1 MKEEH
6 LLLLSGIW
14 KFINQVVLID
24 YIIIIQGGDFLRK
37 VDIRSKC
44 RVNSNREMD
53 TFVGLRCNDG
63 DISINFPLGY
73 HISEDDNE
81 LRKDIMLLLTTLSAN
96 TERKES
102 EILKQGNA
110 FDEVEFPLQSY
121 MYLIKDFFVRGYYKE
136 QEVLYK
142 VAKSGKINWNRTIKT
157 QKPYVQDMDVFYLDF
172 VTKKNSVKENELI
185 TLIHEYCVY
194 ESFERI
200 GWLYTEMMPKK
211 PVIVKQERLFR
222 SVLKD
227 KIANTFNDKNR
238 MLFRHMLAIIDF
250 VGDKDS
256 DKNYRYGTYRFE
268 YIWEKM
274 IDKVFGVENKA
285 DYFPKTTWY
294 VNGSKYDNASLEPD
308 TIMLYGTDV
317 YVLDAKYYKYG
328 VTGKTWDLPESTS
341 INKQITYGEYIA
353 KEDKFKKKHGEN
365 MKVYNAFLMPFDS
378 LKSKYPDNANMLK
391 VGEAVS
397 NWKDNTEEYQK
408 IQGILIDVKTLM
420 SINVRQ
426 EMKEIEKLAKLI
438 QN

>member
-1 MKEEH
+1 M
-6 LLLLSGIW
+6 
-14 KFINQVVLID
+14 
-24 YIIIIQGGDFLRK
+24 RK

-250 VGDKDS
+250 EGDKDS

-274 IDKVFGVENKA
+274 IDKVFGIENKA

-308 TIMLYGTDV
+308 TV
-317 YVLDAKYYKYG
+317 
-328 VTGKTWDLPESTS
+328 
-341 INKQITYGEYIA
+341 
-353 KEDKFKKKHGEN
+353 
-365 MKVYNAFLMPFDS
+365 
-378 LKSKYPDNANMLK
+378 
-391 VGEAVS
+391 
-397 NWKDNTEEYQK
+397 
-408 IQGILIDVKTLM
+408 VKTELA
-420 SINVRQ
+420 
-426 EMKEIEKLAKLI
+426 LAKRTS
-438 QN
+438 QNASIIC

>member
-1 MKEEH
+1 M
-6 LLLLSGIW
+6 
-14 KFINQVVLID
+14 
-24 YIIIIQGGDFLRK
+24 RK

-81 LRKDIMLLLTTLSAN
+81 LRKDIILLLTTLSAN

-102 EILKQGNA
+102 EILKRGNV

-222 SVLKD
+222 SILKD

-250 VGDKDS
+250 EGDKDS
-256 DKNYRYGTYRFE
+256 DKNYRYGTYRF
-268 YIWEKM
+268 
-274 IDKVFGVENKA
+274 
-285 DYFPKTTWY
+285 
-294 VNGSKYDNASLEPD
+294 
-308 TIMLYGTDV
+308 
-317 YVLDAKYYKYG
+317 
-328 VTGKTWDLPESTS
+328 
-341 INKQITYGEYIA
+341 
-353 KEDKFKKKHGEN
+353 
-365 MKVYNAFLMPFDS
+365 
-378 LKSKYPDNANMLK
+378 
-391 VGEAVS
+391 
-397 NWKDNTEEYQK
+397 
-408 IQGILIDVKTLM
+408 
-420 SINVRQ
+420 
-426 EMKEIEKLAKLI
+426 
-438 QN
+438 